1 MLCLNLICLLELFRY
16 RFWFCQ
22 WLGRFYY
29 DCHLILTFV
38 IFFTC
43 SLLNFNDTSKHSLVS
58 WLLLLLFFFFF
69 FFRAGWGGG
78 NWYVL
83 FKKNFCLFCF
93 CFLFFDGK
101 SVMPMFCNAMLLLL
115 YVHVCV
121 TRTG

>member
-38 IFFTC
+38 IFFFTC

-69 FFRAGWGGG
+69 FLGRVGGGGEGG

-83 FKKNFCLFCF
+83 FKKNLFVL
-93 CFLFFDGK
+93 FLFF
-101 SVMPMFCNAMLLLL
+101 VF
-115 YVHVCV
+115 
-121 TRTG
+121 

>member
-1 MLCLNLICLLELFRY
+1 MLLLPVCGFEFLCHVLCLNLICLLELFRY

-43 SLLNFNDTSKHSLVS
+43 SLLSFNDTSKHSLVS

-69 FFRAGWGGG
+69 FRAGWGGG
-78 NWYVL
+78 GEEL
-83 FKKNFCLFCF
+83 
-93 CFLFFDGK
+93 
-101 SVMPMFCNAMLLLL
+101 
-115 YVHVCV
+115 VCSF
-121 TRTG
+121 

>member
-1 MLCLNLICLLELFRY
+1 MLCLNLSCLLELFRY

-29 DCHLILTFV
+29 VCHLILIFV

-69 FFRAGWGGG
+69 LGRVGGG
-78 NWYVL
+78 GGLVCSFKNNFFVCFVL
-83 FKKNFCLFCF
+83 FLFLFLFCF
-93 CFLFFDGK
+93 FL
-101 SVMPMFCNAMLLLL
+101 MENL
-115 YVHVCV
+115 
-121 TRTG
+121 

>member
-1 MLCLNLICLLELFRY
+1 MSCALFKFDLFVMLELFRY

-38 IFFTC
+38 IFFFTC

-78 NWYVL
+78 GL
-83 FKKNFCLFCF
+83 
-93 CFLFFDGK
+93 
-101 SVMPMFCNAMLLLL
+101 
-115 YVHVCV
+115 VCSF
-121 TRTG
+121 